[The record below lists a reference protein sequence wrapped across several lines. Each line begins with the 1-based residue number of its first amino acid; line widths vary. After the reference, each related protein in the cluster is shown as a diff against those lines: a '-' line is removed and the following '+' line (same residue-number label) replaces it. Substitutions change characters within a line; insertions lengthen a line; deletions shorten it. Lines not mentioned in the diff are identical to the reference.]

1 MYFLRNM
8 TLNLAFLSLK
18 KAVFTNQF
26 LQRRPQD
33 ENGANST
40 ELYNRFPL
48 AELNTSRPTGQSSDW
63 PVARLVNNACPF

>member
-18 KAVFTNQF
+18 KALFTNQF
-26 LQRRPQD
+26 LRHRSLD

-40 ELYNRFPL
+40 ELYARPL
-48 AELNTSRPTGQSSDW
+48 AAKKKYWEFFLMKEKDTIK
-63 PVARLVNNACPF
+63 VLVIY